1 MVYDL
6 MNLVIFCYIVL
17 ENHNCF
23 AYHLTLYYQPFYR
36 YSLHECIRND
46 RTCTPSYFDISGAA
60 IEGPLT
66 LFCQKIRSA
75 ARSFKKSQ
83 DVCSAHNLAASAI
96 YHLQRNNNIATKAI
110 FAVDRQSR
118 LFFEAASLEAGCRH
132 SSFTKKPL
140 TQITTPFFDLRK

>member
-23 AYHLTLYYQPFYR
+23 AYHLALYYQPLYR

-60 IEGPLT
+60 IERPLT
-66 LFCQKIRSA
+66 LFRQKFRSA
-75 ARSFKKSQ
+75 ARYFKKKAKMYVAHTIWRPRPFIICRGITTLQQRPFLPLTDSRG
-83 DVCSAHNLAASAI
+83 CSSRLL
-96 YHLQRNNNIATKAI
+96 LQRL
-110 FAVDRQSR
+110 AVDI
-118 LFFEAASLEAGCRH
+118 LASQKNL
-132 SSFTKKPL
+132 
-140 TQITTPFFDLRK
+140 

>member
-23 AYHLTLYYQPFYR
+23 AYHLALYYQPFYR

-60 IEGPLT
+60 IERPLT
-66 LFCQKIRSA
+66 LFRQKFRSA
-75 ARSFKKSQ
+75 ARYFKKKAKMY
-83 DVCSAHNLAASAI
+83 VAHTI
-96 YHLQRNNNIATKAI
+96 WRPRPFIICRGITTLQQRPFLPLT
-110 FAVDRQSR
+110 DSR
-118 LFFEAASLEAGCRH
+118 GCRFEAASLEAGCRH
-132 SSFTKKPL
+132 SSSTKNL
-140 TQITTPFFDLRK
+140 